1 MKKQIM
7 PIKTN
12 KIPIAIITIFIL
24 TFSIILPTT
33 TYASEISIPDMEIEK
48 IPETQKS
55 DNRETAYINI
65 SNNVAIKKHAKKTSL
80 LVNTEDE
87 LQNAIKNNTDQDGVF
102 IKLANN
108 ITISQTIN
116 IDKKT
121 YIDLAGYK
129 IEGNGNDLILN
140 ILTTGELTLESTADT
155 NGLLT
160 NGGQSAIVNDG
171 TAIIK
176 NIAIKENSS
185 NYGGAIYNK
194 WGSNLTLSNVNI
206 TKNTAKS
213 CGGAIYNEEYGFL
226 KLADVEITENSA
238 RCGGAIYSEE
248 YGFLKLKR
256 VKIIQNTA
264 QSDENGIG
272 VGGGIYS
279 YEENLIDFENVTIN
293 NNIAYNAGGIYMRN
307 NNNNSENGQYKF
319 KNITISGNNAE
330 SKYGGIQAIFMKNK
344 EDENKLELE
353 GKVYIAENMC
363 NNTPSDL
370 NVNFDS
376 DFCTPI
382 KISKNG
388 LTKNSKIGL
397 WFSTEYIS
405 NEGNIIISDFS
416 KTYLPYF
423 VSNSENIKIGM
434 KQDDS
439 NSLYATS
446 KDLDMTGNNL

>member
-7 PIKTN
+7 TIKVN
-12 KIPIAIITIFIL
+12 KIPITIIIFFIL
-24 TFSIILPTT
+24 TFSIILPAA
-33 TYASEISIPDMEIEK
+33 TYASEMSIPNMEIEK
-48 IPETQKS
+48 TPEPQKS
-55 DNRETAYINI
+55 DDKEAAYINTI
-65 SNNVAIKKHAKKTSL
+65 NNVAVKKPAKKNSI

-87 LQNAIKNNTDQDGVF
+87 LQNALKNNTDKNSIF
-102 IKLANN
+102 IELTNN

-121 YIDLAGYK
+121 HINLAGYK
-129 IEGNGNDLILN
+129 IEGNGKDLILN
-140 ILTTGELTLESTADT
+140 ILTTGELTLESTTDA
-155 NGLLT
+155 NGILT

-176 NIAIKENSS
+176 NIVIKENSS
-185 NYGGAIYNK
+185 SYGGAIYNK
-194 WGSNLTLSNVNI
+194 WGSNLTLSNVKI
-206 TKNTAKS
+206 TKNTAKF

-256 VKIIQNTA
+256 VKILQNTA
-264 QSDENGIG
+264 QSDENGFG

-293 NNIAYNAGGIYMRN
+293 NNIAYNAGGVYMHN
-307 NNNNSENGQYKF
+307 NNNHSETGKYKF

-344 EDENKLELE
+344 KYENKLELE
-353 GKVYIAENMC
+353 GKVYITENMC
-363 NNTPSDL
+363 NNIPSDL
-370 NVNFDS
+370 NINFDS

-382 KISKNG
+382 KIGKNG
-388 LTKNSKIGL
+388 LAKNSKIGL
-397 WFSTEYIS
+397 WFSTEYVS
-405 NEGNIIISDFS
+405 TEGNILISDFS

-423 VSNSENIKIGM
+423 VSNNENIKIGM

-439 NSLYATS
+439 TSLYATS
-446 KDLDMTGNNL
+446 KNLNMTGE